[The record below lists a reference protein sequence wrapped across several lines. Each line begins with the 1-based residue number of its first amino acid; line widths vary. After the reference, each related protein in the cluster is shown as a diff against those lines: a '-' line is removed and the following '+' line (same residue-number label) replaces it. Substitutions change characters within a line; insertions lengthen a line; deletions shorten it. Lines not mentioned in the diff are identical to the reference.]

1 MIPGGDA
8 LNKAQG
14 TRGAFAHAIL
24 EGLGAPRNT
33 ANIQAMMAWM
43 TGENTRAAN
52 NPLATTRMGDVAA
65 GSTRFNSHN
74 VRNYKSFE
82 QGVAATLET
91 LHLSYYTDV
100 VAALR
105 RGTNPKELHGLV
117 AASPWGTK
125 HFGAGDLSLQTTPL
139 GNPATAPIAYNNE
152 DMVTAADYEDAWVL
166 LKDQLTEYGLE
177 DLYDFAYEMTITGA
191 SESSVMIQLRDQ
203 PAYKERF
210 LGMEAR
216 KAAGYPPISPFEY
229 LELEKGYRRSMLEAG
244 LPETLFDSK
253 EDFAEFIGNDISV
266 AELEERV
273 DLAATALN
281 AADPE
286 IRNQL
291 EELYGI
297 GAEGDGEL
305 IAYYLDPERT
315 VSYLEQKQQ
324 QEAAT
329 LSAAAVGA
337 LGEGGSLSRGQ
348 AERLAEQNIQAREIT
363 ARLGGRGS
371 LTQSMLGSKG
381 MSSSEFAAAEFGM
394 DSESTAQLK
403 KTQQVRQ
410 GMGKRRSGAMATQQG
425 VTGLGSAS

>member
-14 TRGAFAHAIL
+14 TRGAFAHAL
-24 EGLGAPRNT
+24 LNGLGAP
-33 ANIQAMMAWM
+33 ANEANVRAMLAWM

-52 NPLATTRMGDVAA
+52 NPLATTREGFSGATD
-65 GSTRFNSHN
+65 FNSARVKN
-74 VRNYKSFE
+74 FQTFA

-91 LHLSYYTDV
+91 LNLSYYTDV

-105 RGTNPKELHGLV
+105 RGTNPQELHGLV

-125 HFGAGDLSLQTTPL
+125 HFGSGDLSLQTTPL
-139 GNPATAPIAYNNE
+139 GNPATARIAYQSD
-152 DMVTAADYEDAWVL
+152 DMITASDYEDAWVL

-177 DLYDFAYEMTITGA
+177 DLYDFAYEMTMTGA

-210 LGMEAR
+210 LGMERR
-216 KAAGYPPISPFEY
+216 KAAGYRPISPYDY
-229 LELEKGYRRSMLEAG
+229 LELEKGYRRAMTEAG

-266 AELEERV
+266 NELEERV
-273 DLAATALN
+273 DLAAAALN

-291 EELYGI
+291 EELYGV
-297 GAEGDGEL
+297 GGEGDGEL

-315 VSYLEQKQQ
+315 VNYLELKQQ
-324 QEAAT
+324 QEAAS

-337 LGEGGSLSRGQ
+337 LGEGGGLSRAQ

-371 LTQSMLGSKG
+371 LTQSLLGSEG
-381 MSSSEFAAAEFGM
+381 MSSSEFAAAEFGL
-394 DSESTAQLK
+394 DSESVAQLRR
-403 KTQQVRQ
+403 TQQIRQ
-410 GMGKRRSGAMATQQG
+410 GMGKRRSGSMATQQG
-425 VTGLGSAS
+425 VTGLGSANS